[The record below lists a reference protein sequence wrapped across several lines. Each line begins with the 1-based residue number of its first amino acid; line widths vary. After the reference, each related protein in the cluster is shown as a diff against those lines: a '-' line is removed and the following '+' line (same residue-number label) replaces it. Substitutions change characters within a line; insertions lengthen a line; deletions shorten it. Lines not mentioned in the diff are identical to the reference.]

1 MVSELLY
8 KKMKTILV
16 TGGSGFI
23 GSHTCFC
30 LLKNKYKI
38 IVVDS
43 NVNSSKLSLKMIKK
57 IFDQNKEVME
67 EIIFHQGDIRDEKFL
82 KKVFLKSLNNGY
94 QIDGV
99 IHFAGLKSVEES
111 TKYPLMYWDNNV
123 CGTLTLLKVMELFNC
138 ETIVFSSSAT
148 VYGSSE
154 ICPIKESFE
163 IKPLNPYG
171 QTKATIEYILDGIFR
186 SSKSNIKVAN
196 LRYFNPIGAHYS
208 GLIGEEPI
216 NKPNN
221 LFPYICLVAAGK
233 YKKLNI
239 YGNDWPTSDGTGVRD
254 YIHVMDLAEAHT
266 SAINYLFENPPIL
279 LNLNIGTGVGT
290 SVLELVETFIE
301 VNKCDVQYQFIDR
314 RQGDVA
320 TVVAD
325 NQKAISLLNWRPK
338 RNLKDMC
345 KDGWRW
351 RCLNP
356 NGYEE

>member
-1 MVSELLY
+1 MVFKLLR
-8 KKMKTILV
+8 KHMKTILV

-23 GSHTCFC
+23 GSHTCLC

-111 TKYPLMYWDNNV
+111 IKYPLMYWDNNV
-123 CGTLTLLKVMELFNC
+123 SGTLTLIKVMELFNC

-154 ICPIKESFE
+154 ISPLKESFE

-186 SSKSNIKVAN
+186 SSKSNLKVAN
-196 LRYFNPIGAHYS
+196 LRYFNPIGAHCS
-208 GLIGEEPI
+208 GLMGEEPL

-239 YGNDWPTSDGTGVRD
+239 YGNDWPTFDGTGVRD
-254 YIHVMDLAEAHT
+254 YIHVMDLAEAHFST
-266 SAINYLFENPPIL
+266 LKFL
-279 LNLNIGTGVGT
+279 LSNKAQLINLNIGTGIGT
-290 SVLELVETFIE
+290 SVLDLINKFSV
-301 VNKCDVQYQFIDR
+301 VNDIIIPFEIVDR
-314 RQGDVA
+314 RPGDVA
-320 TVVAD
+320 SLVAN
-325 NQKAISLLNWRPK
+325 NQKAISILDWKPQRDLN
-338 RNLKDMC
+338 NMC
-345 KDGWRW
+345 ADGWNWQKR
-351 RCLNP
+351 NP
-356 NGYEE
+356 NGY